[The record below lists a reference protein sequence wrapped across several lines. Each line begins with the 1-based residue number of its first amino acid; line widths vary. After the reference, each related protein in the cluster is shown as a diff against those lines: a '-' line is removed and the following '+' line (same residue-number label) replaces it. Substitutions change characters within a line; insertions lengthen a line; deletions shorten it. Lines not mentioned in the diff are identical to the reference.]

1 MIDRKTY
8 LEMCQRYA
16 VLPNSVLGIK
26 DNVPDE
32 LKVTHKG
39 HQYYPKS
46 YTIEFAVEFTVDV
59 VNDGSIDAMIES
71 IEKTPELTSDQA
83 KYLKYEVSYA
93 NGENINTKQLVKAG
107 EFVRVKVSLEYRS
120 DINPEDIP
128 TSQQVL
134 NLSIKLNIY

>member
-46 YTIEFAVEFTVDV
+46 YTIEFDKSGNIVHIVTLHSLIANSVINCELKDIELYK
-59 VNDGSIDAMIES
+59 NQSLDKDG
-71 IEKTPELTSDQA
+71 
-83 KYLKYEVSYA
+83 
-93 NGENINTKQLVKAG
+93 
-107 EFVRVKVSLEYRS
+107 
-120 DINPEDIP
+120 
-128 TSQQVL
+128 
-134 NLSIKLNIY
+134 